1 MRWLKRLLLALL
13 GLLVLLFALLWS
25 VTDPDPWVP
34 SKPGLL
40 FSDLKRAQSLAQEYR
55 PSRLVA
61 GQRYVV
67 TLSQR
72 EVNLLAT
79 SAMSTQQYTHL
90 LNLDLQVSS
99 DQVEARVSL
108 PILRDLLG
116 RWLNLSVLFS
126 VAPGQLPEQV
136 KVQIGSWVL
145 PHWLNQQLETR
156 WKRGLEP
163 HWIGLWDSAQ
173 VKLDRLDNSILI
185 GFTWIPETSDLIT
198 EAYLP
203 DDVANQDIA
212 KRVIQALTDVVAG
225 GPTVMHLNQFLA
237 AVLVKVMPTTAELPV
252 LMVGLAQYISGNAI
266 GPLFDVSLPTP
277 KVISLTLSGR
287 RDLARHYV
295 ISATLASQAG
305 DTLAGQLGY
314 FKELSDA
321 DNRSTGFSASDLLA
335 NQGGILFFHRLQDA
349 VKDKQLLAFI
359 ADLNQ
364 PLLPS
369 KSALTVLEQDWDGDD
384 IADLM
389 SVFIALPF
397 YQVPTINAR
406 RR

>member
-1 MRWLKRLLLALL
+1 MAWLRRILQVAVA
-13 GLLVLLFALLWS
+13 LLVLLCLLFWLI
-25 VTDPDPWVP
+25 TDTDPWVP
-34 SKPGLL
+34 TKPGLV
-40 FSDLKRAQSLAQEYR
+40 FSDMKRAQSLAQEYR

-79 SAMSTQQYTHL
+79 SAISTQQYTHL

-126 VAPGQLPEQV
+126 VVPGQLPEQA

-145 PHWLNQQLETR
+145 PHWLNLQLETR

-225 GPTVMHLNQFLA
+225 GTTVMPLNQFLA
-237 AVLVKVMPTTAELPV
+237 AVLVKVMPTTVELPV

-277 KVISLTLSGR
+277 RVISLTLSGR

-305 DTLAGQLGY
+305 DSLAGQLGY

-359 ADLNQ
+359 GDLNQ

-389 SVFIALPF
+389 SVFVALPF
-397 YQVPTINAR
+397 YRVSVENPR